1 MDLNV
6 GEQKVL
12 VYVLQR
18 KWTDANKK
26 PLRSTVD
33 KEQVEKKPEVCTRT
47 TKT

>member
-26 PLRSTVD
+26 AIEIYRRQRTGG
-33 KEQVEKKPEVCTRT
+33 EKT
-47 TKT
+47 